1 MSLWLW
7 TFWTYS
13 FLGYLLERGYAIA
26 THADR
31 QARKCFLL
39 LPMCP
44 VYGLGA
50 LAVLALPESLSG
62 SFWSLALWGGLAA
75 TAVEYAVH
83 VLYDRL
89 LGVRFWDYSQV
100 RWNLRGRV
108 CLPFSLAWSL
118 LVAAGLPVIQAAIA
132 RRWPPCRQPPPMP
145 RCWCSPPTQWSPSSC
160 CAGQEIPQCCLWE
173 ICGLRKKP
181 GMGKRPCPASFCVRP
196 VTVPQVGLQPVRHVR
211 IDLLPARLLEDLMPQ
226 AL

>member
-1 MSLWLW
+1 MVW
-7 TFWTYS
+7 FWYFLIYS
-13 FLGYLLERGYAIA
+13 FLGFLVEVVYVRVVGGAKRE
-26 THADR
+26 
-31 QARKCFLL
+31 RKCRLL
-39 LPMCP
+39 LPICP

-132 RRWPPCRQPPPMP
+132 PALAAV
-145 RCWCSPPTQWSPSSC
+145 PPTATYAALLVFTADTVVSLQLLRR
-160 CAGQEIPQCCLWE
+160 AGDPAVLSL
-173 ICGLRKKP
+173 GNLR
-181 GMGKRPCPASFCVRP
+181 A
-196 VTVPQVGLQPVRHVR
+196 
-211 IDLLPARLLEDLMPQ
+211 A
-226 AL
+226 